1 MKALRPAD
9 RPVIAW
15 LTAWSLLFLVFH
27 LIIGPD
33 ELHRSHIVLGRS
45 LLFGEPAPNPAHP
58 MFGYAIVIALLGAWT
73 PILNTAIG
81 WTGFVLAYRWLDLGR
96 APASVLFYL
105 ATLAYAGMIASW
117 NDHAP
122 WLGLIMLA
130 LAVFHRY
137 SERGFAAGAITGLL
151 WGLAYNIRPEALLLF
166 PLFVAIHLLLE
177 IFGYTAWRLRA
188 HAGAVVAFLLCMVP
202 WGVYTTST
210 LGTYTPGTTHSWS
223 VAYYS
228 LGMVPGNKYG
238 IVAQDEWLYD
248 RAAEIGERSPWS
260 LRANEHFHKEFNRI
274 VASDPAFMVRRVGWG
289 LFVFASSGAFVPDFR
304 LLEGR
309 APQTVLRLRY
319 ASRDLAR
326 SLGMPRF
333 MMSASMHS
341 LLEQAPVRPTKWD
354 MALVGSYISLSL
366 LFRLALVVSLLQAGL
381 LLLRPRILLRQGA
394 VLALAVSTLALTLFV
409 AAVFLPTS
417 RMSTV
422 PLAFMAL
429 LAQSVRCDGRRAPSQ
444 PDSVSQ
450 SAAPAV

>member
-1 MKALRPAD
+1 
-9 RPVIAW
+9 
-15 LTAWSLLFLVFH
+15 
-27 LIIGPD
+27 
-33 ELHRSHIVLGRS
+33 
-45 LLFGEPAPNPAHP
+45 
-58 MFGYAIVIALLGAWT
+58 
-73 PILNTAIG
+73 
-81 WTGFVLAYRWLDLGR
+81 
-96 APASVLFYL
+96 
-105 ATLAYAGMIASW
+105 
-117 NDHAP
+117 
-122 WLGLIMLA
+122 
-130 LAVFHRY
+130 
-137 SERGFAAGAITGLL
+137 
-151 WGLAYNIRPEALLLF
+151 
-166 PLFVAIHLLLE
+166 
-177 IFGYTAWRLRA
+177 
-188 HAGAVVAFLLCMVP
+188 VP

-354 MALVGSYISLSL
+354 MALVHIAQPALSARTRCFALASGLVAAQTKDLTPSGSCLSASGVHARADTL
-366 LFRLALVVSLLQAGL
+366 CRCRVPADLAHEHRAAGL
-381 LLLRPRILLRQGA
+381 HGPARTVGQMRREACPKPAGQRLPKRRPG
-394 VLALAVSTLALTLFV
+394 
-409 AAVFLPTS
+409 
-417 RMSTV
+417 RMSC
-422 PLAFMAL
+422 AL
-429 LAQSVRCDGRRAPSQ
+429 PFPCTSSC
-444 PDSVSQ
+444 
-450 SAAPAV
+450 